1 MILQWKTFSH
11 QVNLIHNEVRINT
24 SFFQSTILKILSWCT
39 SSLQRWLMD
48 YYDLRD
54 FYRFMSTV
62 FFFFLML
69 KLFHLWP
76 MEAPY
81 SWLLGPFDITLLLLL
96 PCFQT
101 QDCPT
106 SFWIFPAPFNGT
118 VWVLGYA
125 LLLDSDRY
133 QAFSMGKAMQYAF
146 LRKIKIDNYIL
157 LVFSVKN
164 AITGFLLDFILVS
177 LPLLYKNLGS

>member
-1 MILQWKTFSH
+1 MTSQILIDSCQ
-11 QVNLIHNEVRINT
+11 L
-24 SFFQSTILKILSWCT
+24 
-39 SSLQRWLMD
+39 
-48 YYDLRD
+48 
-54 FYRFMSTV
+54 
-62 FFFFLML
+62 FFFFLMF

-81 SWLLGPFDITLLLLL
+81 SWLLGPFDITLLLLI

-101 QDCPT
+101 QDSPT
-106 SFWIFPAPFNGT
+106 SSWIFPAPFNGT

-125 LLLDSDRY
+125 LLLDSDCY
-133 QAFSMGKAMQYAF
+133 QTFSMGKAMQYAF
-146 LRKIKIDNYIL
+146 LRKIKIDHCFL

-164 AITGFLLDFILVS
+164 TIPGFYFIFVS